1 MMLLWKTKRTWNYLP
16 DPFQFSKFVQKFSF
30 SDDQLSDQF
39 QCFNSTPDTAWK
51 VSVFGVILVR
61 MRESPDQ
68 NNSKYDQFY
77 AV

>member
-1 MMLLWKTKRTWNYLP
+1 MISYLTN
-16 DPFQFSKFVQKFSF
+16 
-30 SDDQLSDQF
+30 
-39 QCFNSTPDTAWK
+39 FNALIQPDTAWK